1 MKRKGRKK
9 NVLPGFGLSL
19 GITLL
24 YLSLIVMIP
33 LSLVFFESSQLGWEK
48 FIETVTSESSITCL

>member
-33 LSLVFFESSQLGWEK
+33 LSLVFFESSQAWMGEIYRDSDK
-48 FIETVTSESSITCL
+48 